1 MLTVEVILY
10 LLQVMSLRIQL
21 FHGHMISVMVWQEV
35 WGLEGSN
42 HSDRSLAYTFPCFPQ
57 KVGLM
62 ILKIESTL
70 GDKLN
75 LSQRQWQKKNIPW
88 VGVHICGIC
97 DGRKIIRQG
106 CSIFLSVVTS
116 VSKRNVSPLMS

>member
-1 MLTVEVILY
+1 
-10 LLQVMSLRIQL
+10 MSLRIQL

-75 LSQRQWQKKNIPW
+75 LSQRQWQKKNMPW

-97 DGRKIIRQG
+97 DGTAGLQYFSVRRD
-106 CSIFLSVVTS
+106 IFVKEKCIPTYV
-116 VSKRNVSPLMS
+116 MSFEQV